1 MWKSIMSKWSSKQI
15 IIDVFGLAKSF
26 NGINAVANLNLQIQE
41 GTIFGFLG
49 PNGSGKTTSLRLL
62 SGLVVPDK
70 GQGKCL
76 NLDLMTQTKLIQAQI
91 GYMPQ
96 NFCLYQNLTVYENL
110 DFIARIYQLKNRK
123 ERLKEIIELLA
134 LSDNQKRITATLS
147 GGWKQRVA
155 LAAALLHKPRILLL
169 DEPTSGIDP
178 QSRLLI
184 WEHIQS
190 IVSKGVTVLLSTQH
204 MDEAERC
211 HQLVYMSAGE
221 IIARG
226 SVIEIIQS
234 TGIHSWSVKGENFS
248 RIKDMLVNNPAI
260 QMIEK
265 GNEMRISSIVDDIH
279 QLLDP
284 FVLKHY
290 EIKKTE
296 TTLEDAF
303 IYKIMKEGNPK

>member
-1 MWKSIMSKWSSKQI
+1 MSIMSKWSSKQI
-15 IIDVFGLAKSF
+15 IIDVSGLAKSF
-26 NGINAVANLNLQIQE
+26 NGINAVVNLNLQIEE

-62 SGLVVPDK
+62 SGLIIPDK
-70 GQGKCL
+70 GQGRCL

-134 LSDNQKRITATLS
+134 LSDNQQRITATLS

-234 TGIHSWSVKGENFS
+234 TGLHSWVVKGESFS
-248 RIKDMLVNNPAI
+248 RLKDILVNNPAI

-265 GNEMRISSIVDDIH
+265 GNEMRISSIVDNIH
-279 QLLDP
+279 QVLDP
-284 FVLKHY
+284 FVLNNY
-290 EIKKTE
+290 EIKKTD

>member
-1 MWKSIMSKWSSKQI
+1 MWKSIMSRWSSKQI

-26 NGINAVANLNLQIQE
+26 NGINAVVNLNLQIQE

-96 NFCLYQNLTVYENL
+96 SFCLYQNLTVYENL

-123 ERLKEIIELLA
+123 ERLKEIIELLV

-248 RIKDMLVNNPAI
+248 KIKDMLVNNPAI

-265 GNEMRISSIVDDIH
+265 GNEMRISSTVDDIH

>member
-1 MWKSIMSKWSSKQI
+1 MSKWSSKQI
-15 IIDVFGLAKSF
+15 IIDVSGLAKSF
-26 NGINAVANLNLQIQE
+26 NGINAVVNLNLQIEE

-62 SGLVVPDK
+62 SGLIIPDK
-70 GQGKCL
+70 GQGRCL

-184 WEHIQS
+184 WAHIQS

-234 TGIHSWSVKGENFS
+234 TGLHSWVVKGESFS
-248 RIKDMLVNNPAI
+248 RLKDILVNNSAI

-279 QLLDP
+279 QVLDP
-284 FVLKHY
+284 FVLNNY
-290 EIKKTE
+290 EIKKTD

>member
-1 MWKSIMSKWSSKQI
+1 MSKWSSKQI
-15 IIDVFGLAKSF
+15 IIDVSGLAKSF
-26 NGINAVANLNLQIQE
+26 NGVNAVVNLNLQIQE

-62 SGLVVPDK
+62 SGLIIPDK
-70 GQGKCL
+70 GQGRCL

-123 ERLKEIIELLA
+123 ERLKEIIELLG

-147 GGWKQRVA
+147 GGWKQRVS

-184 WEHIQS
+184 WDHIQS

-234 TGIHSWSVKGENFS
+234 TGLHSWVVKGESFS
-248 RIKDMLVNNPAI
+248 RLKDILVNNPAI
-260 QMIEK
+260 QIIEK

-279 QLLDP
+279 QVLDP
-284 FVLKHY
+284 FVLNNY
-290 EIKKTE
+290 EIKKAD

>member
-1 MWKSIMSKWSSKQI
+1 MSKWSSKQI
-15 IIDVFGLAKSF
+15 IIDVSGLAKSF
-26 NGINAVANLNLQIQE
+26 NGVNAVVNLNLQIQE

-62 SGLVVPDK
+62 SGLIIPDK
-70 GQGKCL
+70 GQGRCL

-123 ERLKEIIELLA
+123 ERLKEIIELLG

-147 GGWKQRVA
+147 GGWKQRVS

-184 WEHIQS
+184 WDHIQS

-234 TGIHSWSVKGENFS
+234 TGLHSWVVKGESFS
-248 RIKDMLVNNPAI
+248 RLKDILVNNPAI

-279 QLLDP
+279 QVLDP
-284 FVLKHY
+284 FVLNNY
-290 EIKKTE
+290 EIKKAD

>member
-1 MWKSIMSKWSSKQI
+1 MSKWSSKQI
-15 IIDVFGLAKSF
+15 IIDVSGLAKSF
-26 NGINAVANLNLQIQE
+26 NGINVVVNLNLQIEE

-62 SGLVVPDK
+62 SGLIIPDK
-70 GQGKCL
+70 GQGRCL

-134 LSDNQKRITATLS
+134 LSDNQQRITATLS

-234 TGIHSWSVKGENFS
+234 TGLHSWVVKGESFS
-248 RIKDMLVNNPAI
+248 RLKDILVNNPAI

-279 QLLDP
+279 QVLDP
-284 FVLKHY
+284 FVLNNY
-290 EIKKTE
+290 EIKKTD

>member
-15 IIDVFGLAKSF
+15 IIDVSGLAKSF
-26 NGINAVANLNLQIQE
+26 NGVNAVVNLNLQIQE

-49 PNGSGKTTSLRLL
+49 PNGGGKTTSLRLL
-62 SGLVVPDK
+62 SGLIIPDK
-70 GQGKCL
+70 GQGRCL

-155 LAAALLHKPRILLL
+155 LATALLHKPRILLL

-184 WEHIQS
+184 WDHIQS

-234 TGIHSWSVKGENFS
+234 TGLHSWVVKGESFS
-248 RIKDMLVNNPAI
+248 RLKDILVNNPAI

-279 QLLDP
+279 QVLDP
-284 FVLKHY
+284 FVLNNY
-290 EIKKTE
+290 EIKKAD

>member
-15 IIDVFGLAKSF
+15 IIDVSGLAKSF
-26 NGINAVANLNLQIQE
+26 NGINAVVNLNLQIEE

-62 SGLVVPDK
+62 SGLIIPDK
-70 GQGKCL
+70 GQGRCL

-184 WEHIQS
+184 WAHIQS

-234 TGIHSWSVKGENFS
+234 TGLHSWVVKGESFS
-248 RIKDMLVNNPAI
+248 RLKDILVNNPAI

-279 QLLDP
+279 QVLDP
-284 FVLKHY
+284 FVLNNY
-290 EIKKTE
+290 EIKKTD

>member
-15 IIDVFGLAKSF
+15 IIDVSGLAKSF
-26 NGINAVANLNLQIQE
+26 NGVNAVVNLNLQIQE

-62 SGLVVPDK
+62 SGLIIPDK
-70 GQGKCL
+70 GQGRCL

-123 ERLKEIIELLA
+123 ERLKEIIELLG

-147 GGWKQRVA
+147 GGWKQRVS

-184 WEHIQS
+184 WDHIQS

-234 TGIHSWSVKGENFS
+234 TGLHSWVVKGESFS
-248 RIKDMLVNNPAI
+248 RLKDILVNNPAI

-279 QLLDP
+279 QVLDP
-284 FVLKHY
+284 FVLNNY
-290 EIKKTE
+290 EIKKAD

>member
-1 MWKSIMSKWSSKQI
+1 MSIMSKWSSKQI
-15 IIDVFGLAKSF
+15 IIDVSGLAKSF
-26 NGINAVANLNLQIQE
+26 NGINAVVNLNLQIEE

-62 SGLVVPDK
+62 SGLIIPDK
-70 GQGKCL
+70 GQGRCL

-184 WEHIQS
+184 WAHIQS

-234 TGIHSWSVKGENFS
+234 TGLHSWVVKGESFS
-248 RIKDMLVNNPAI
+248 RLKDILVNNPAI

-279 QLLDP
+279 QVLDP
-284 FVLKHY
+284 FVLNNY
-290 EIKKTE
+290 EIKKTD

>member
-1 MWKSIMSKWSSKQI
+1 MSKWSSKQI
-15 IIDVFGLAKSF
+15 IIDVSGLAKSF
-26 NGINAVANLNLQIQE
+26 NGVNAVVNLNLQIQE

-62 SGLVVPDK
+62 SGLIIPDK
-70 GQGKCL
+70 GQGRCL
-76 NLDLMTQTKLIQAQI
+76 SLDLMTQTKLIQAQI

-147 GGWKQRVA
+147 GGWKQRVS

-184 WEHIQS
+184 WDHIQS

-234 TGIHSWSVKGENFS
+234 TGLHSWVVKGESFS
-248 RIKDMLVNNPAI
+248 RLKDILVNNPAI

-279 QLLDP
+279 QVLDP
-284 FVLKHY
+284 FVLNNY
-290 EIKKTE
+290 EIKKAD

>member
-15 IIDVFGLAKSF
+15 IIDVSGLAKSF
-26 NGINAVANLNLQIQE
+26 NGINAVVNLNLQIEE

-62 SGLVVPDK
+62 SGLIMPDK
-70 GQGKCL
+70 GQGRCL

-155 LAAALLHKPRILLL
+155 LAAALLHKPRLLLL

-178 QSRLLI
+178 QSRLSI

-234 TGIHSWSVKGENFS
+234 TGLHSWVVKGESFS
-248 RIKDMLVNNPAI
+248 RLKDILVNNSAI

-279 QLLDP
+279 QVLDP
-284 FVLKHY
+284 FVLNNY
-290 EIKKTE
+290 EIKKTD

>member
-1 MWKSIMSKWSSKQI
+1 MSKWSSKQI
-15 IIDVFGLAKSF
+15 IIDVSGLAKSF
-26 NGINAVANLNLQIQE
+26 NGINAVVNLNLQIEE

-62 SGLVVPDK
+62 SGLIIPDK
-70 GQGKCL
+70 GQGRCL

-234 TGIHSWSVKGENFS
+234 TGLHSWVVKGESFS
-248 RIKDMLVNNPAI
+248 RLKDILVNNPAI

-279 QLLDP
+279 QVLDP
-284 FVLKHY
+284 FVLNNY
-290 EIKKTE
+290 EIKKTD

>member
-1 MWKSIMSKWSSKQI
+1 MWKSIMSKWGSKQI

-26 NGINAVANLNLQIQE
+26 NGINAVVNLNLQIQE

-184 WEHIQS
+184 WDHIQS

-234 TGIHSWSVKGENFS
+234 TGIHSWVVKGENFS
-248 RIKDMLVNNPAI
+248 RLKDILVNNPAI

-279 QLLDP
+279 QVLDP
-284 FVLKHY
+284 SVLNNY
-290 EIKKTE
+290 EIEKAD

-303 IYKIMKEGNPK
+303 IYKIMKEGSPK

>member
-1 MWKSIMSKWSSKQI
+1 MSKWSSKQI
-15 IIDVFGLAKSF
+15 IIDVSGLAKSF
-26 NGINAVANLNLQIQE
+26 NGVNAVVNLNLQIQE

-49 PNGSGKTTSLRLL
+49 PNGGGKTTSLRLL
-62 SGLVVPDK
+62 SGLIIPDK
-70 GQGKCL
+70 GQGRCL

-155 LAAALLHKPRILLL
+155 LATALLHKPRILLL

-184 WEHIQS
+184 WAHIQS

-234 TGIHSWSVKGENFS
+234 TGLHSWVVKGESFS
-248 RIKDMLVNNPAI
+248 RLKDILVNNPAI

-279 QLLDP
+279 QVLDP
-284 FVLKHY
+284 FVLNNY
-290 EIKKTE
+290 EIKKTD

>member
-15 IIDVFGLAKSF
+15 IIDVSGLAKSF
-26 NGINAVANLNLQIQE
+26 NGVNAVVNLNLQIEE

-62 SGLVVPDK
+62 SGLIIPDK
-70 GQGKCL
+70 GQGRCL

-147 GGWKQRVA
+147 GGWKQRVS

-184 WEHIQS
+184 WDHIQS

-234 TGIHSWSVKGENFS
+234 TGLHSWVVKGESFS
-248 RIKDMLVNNPAI
+248 RLKDILVNNPAI
-260 QMIEK
+260 QMIER

-279 QLLDP
+279 QVLDP
-284 FVLKHY
+284 FVLNNY
-290 EIKKTE
+290 EIKKAD

>member
-1 MWKSIMSKWSSKQI
+1 MSKWSSKQI
-15 IIDVFGLAKSF
+15 IIDVSGLAKSF
-26 NGINAVANLNLQIQE
+26 NGVNAVVNLNLQIEE

-62 SGLVVPDK
+62 SGLIIPDK
-70 GQGKCL
+70 GQGRCL

-234 TGIHSWSVKGENFS
+234 TGLHSWVVKGESFS
-248 RIKDMLVNNPAI
+248 RLKDILVNNPAI

-279 QLLDP
+279 QVLDP
-284 FVLKHY
+284 FVLNNY
-290 EIKKTE
+290 EIKKTD

>member
-1 MWKSIMSKWSSKQI
+1 MSKWSSKQI
-15 IIDVFGLAKSF
+15 IIDVSGLAKSF
-26 NGINAVANLNLQIQE
+26 NGINAVVNLNLQIEE

-62 SGLVVPDK
+62 SGLIIPDK
-70 GQGKCL
+70 GQGRCL

-184 WEHIQS
+184 WDHIQS

-234 TGIHSWSVKGENFS
+234 TGLHSWVVKGESFS
-248 RIKDMLVNNPAI
+248 RLKDILVNNPAI

-279 QLLDP
+279 QVLDP
-284 FVLKHY
+284 FVLNNY
-290 EIKKTE
+290 EIKKTD

>member
-1 MWKSIMSKWSSKQI
+1 MSKWSSKQI
-15 IIDVFGLAKSF
+15 IIDVSGLAKSF
-26 NGINAVANLNLQIQE
+26 NGINAVVNLNLQIEE

-62 SGLVVPDK
+62 SGLIMPDK
-70 GQGKCL
+70 GQGRCL

-155 LAAALLHKPRILLL
+155 LAAALLHKPRLLLL

-234 TGIHSWSVKGENFS
+234 TGLHSWVVKGESFS
-248 RIKDMLVNNPAI
+248 RLKDILVNNPAI

-265 GNEMRISSIVDDIH
+265 GNEMRISSIVDNIH
-279 QLLDP
+279 QVLDP
-284 FVLKHY
+284 FVLNNY
-290 EIKKTE
+290 EIKKTD

>member
-1 MWKSIMSKWSSKQI
+1 MSKWSSKQI
-15 IIDVFGLAKSF
+15 IIDVSGLAKSF
-26 NGINAVANLNLQIQE
+26 NGLNAVVNLNLQIEE

-62 SGLVVPDK
+62 SGLIIPDK
-70 GQGKCL
+70 GQGRCL
-76 NLDLMTQTKLIQAQI
+76 NLDLMTQTKLLQAQI

-155 LAAALLHKPRILLL
+155 LEAALLHKPRILLL

-184 WEHIQS
+184 WDHIQN

-234 TGIHSWSVKGENFS
+234 AGLHSWVVKGESFS
-248 RIKDMLVNNPAI
+248 RLKDILVNNPAI

-279 QLLDP
+279 QVLDP
-284 FVLKHY
+284 FVLNNY
-290 EIKKTE
+290 EIKKAD

>member
-1 MWKSIMSKWSSKQI
+1 MSKWSSKQI
-15 IIDVFGLAKSF
+15 IIDVSGLAKSF
-26 NGINAVANLNLQIQE
+26 NGINAVVNLNLQIEE

-62 SGLVVPDK
+62 SGLIIPDK
-70 GQGKCL
+70 GQGRCL

-134 LSDNQKRITATLS
+134 LSDNQQRITATLS

-234 TGIHSWSVKGENFS
+234 TGLHSWVVKGESFS
-248 RIKDMLVNNPAI
+248 RLKDILVNNPAI

-265 GNEMRISSIVDDIH
+265 GNEMRISSIVDNIH
-279 QLLDP
+279 QVLDP
-284 FVLKHY
+284 FVLNNY
-290 EIKKTE
+290 EIKKTD
-296 TTLEDAF
+296 TTLEDPF

>member
-1 MWKSIMSKWSSKQI
+1 MSKWSSKQI
-15 IIDVFGLAKSF
+15 IIDVSGLAKSF
-26 NGINAVANLNLQIQE
+26 NGINAVVNLNLQIEE

-62 SGLVVPDK
+62 SGLIIPDK
-70 GQGKCL
+70 GRGRCL

-123 ERLKEIIELLA
+123 ERLTEIIELLA

-184 WEHIQS
+184 WAHIQS

-234 TGIHSWSVKGENFS
+234 TGLHSWVVKGESFS
-248 RIKDMLVNNPAI
+248 RLKDILVNNPAI

-279 QLLDP
+279 QVLDP
-284 FVLKHY
+284 FVLNNY
-290 EIKKTE
+290 EIKKTD

>member
-1 MWKSIMSKWSSKQI
+1 MWKSIMSKSSSWQT
-15 IIDVFGLAKSF
+15 IIDVCGLAKSF
-26 NGINAVANLNLQIQE
+26 NGIKAVVNLNLQIQE

-62 SGLVVPDK
+62 SGLIVPDK

-110 DFIARIYQLKNRK
+110 DFIARIYQLENRK

-134 LSDNQKRITATLS
+134 LGDNQKRITATLS

-155 LAAALLHKPRILLL
+155 LAAALLHEPRILLL

-184 WEHIQS
+184 WDHIQS

-226 SVIEIIQS
+226 SVVDIIQS
-234 TGIHSWSVKGENFS
+234 TGLHSWSVKGENFS
-248 RIKDMLVNNPAI
+248 RLKGILVNNPAI

-279 QLLDP
+279 QILDP
-284 FVLKHY
+284 FVLKNY
-290 EIKKTE
+290 EIKTTD

>member
-1 MWKSIMSKWSSKQI
+1 MSKWSSKQI
-15 IIDVFGLAKSF
+15 IIDVSGLAKSF
-26 NGINAVANLNLQIQE
+26 NGVNAVVNLNLQIEE

-62 SGLVVPDK
+62 SGLIIPDK
-70 GQGKCL
+70 GQGRCL

-184 WEHIQS
+184 WDHIQS

-234 TGIHSWSVKGENFS
+234 TGLHSWVVKGESFS
-248 RIKDMLVNNPAI
+248 RLKDILVNNPAI

-279 QLLDP
+279 QVLDP
-284 FVLKHY
+284 FVLNNY
-290 EIKKTE
+290 EIKKAD

>member
-1 MWKSIMSKWSSKQI
+1 MSKWSSKQI
-15 IIDVFGLAKSF
+15 IIDVSGLAKSF
-26 NGINAVANLNLQIQE
+26 NGINVVVNLNLQIEE
-41 GTIFGFLG
+41 GTLFGFLG

-62 SGLVVPDK
+62 SGLIIPDK
-70 GQGKCL
+70 GQGRCL

-134 LSDNQKRITATLS
+134 LSDNQQRITATLS

-234 TGIHSWSVKGENFS
+234 TGLHSWVVKGESFS
-248 RIKDMLVNNPAI
+248 RLKDILVNNPAI

-279 QLLDP
+279 QVLDP
-284 FVLKHY
+284 FVLNNY
-290 EIKKTE
+290 EIKKTD

>member
-1 MWKSIMSKWSSKQI
+1 MSKWSSKQI
-15 IIDVFGLAKSF
+15 IIDVSGLAKSF
-26 NGINAVANLNLQIQE
+26 NGVNAVVNLNLQIQE

-62 SGLVVPDK
+62 SGLIIPDK
-70 GQGKCL
+70 GQGRCL

-147 GGWKQRVA
+147 GGWKQRVS

-184 WEHIQS
+184 WDHIQS

-211 HQLVYMSAGE
+211 HQLVYMSTGE

-234 TGIHSWSVKGENFS
+234 TGLHSWVVKGESFS
-248 RIKDMLVNNPAI
+248 RLKDILVNNPAI

-279 QLLDP
+279 QVLDP
-284 FVLKHY
+284 FVLNNY
-290 EIKKTE
+290 EIKKAD

>member
-1 MWKSIMSKWSSKQI
+1 MSRWSSKQI

-26 NGINAVANLNLQIQE
+26 NGINAVVNLNLQIQE

-96 NFCLYQNLTVYENL
+96 SFCLYQNLTVYENL

-123 ERLKEIIELLA
+123 ERLKEIIELLV

-248 RIKDMLVNNPAI
+248 KIKDMLVNNPAI

-265 GNEMRISSIVDDIH
+265 GNEMRISSTVDDIH

>member
-15 IIDVFGLAKSF
+15 IIDVSGLAKSF
-26 NGINAVANLNLQIQE
+26 NGVNAVVNLNLQIQE

-62 SGLVVPDK
+62 SGLIIPDK
-70 GQGKCL
+70 GQGRCL

-147 GGWKQRVA
+147 GGWKQRVS

-184 WEHIQS
+184 WDHIQS

-211 HQLVYMSAGE
+211 HQLVYMSTGE

-234 TGIHSWSVKGENFS
+234 TGLHSWVVKGESFS
-248 RIKDMLVNNPAI
+248 RLKDILVNNPAI

-279 QLLDP
+279 QVLDP
-284 FVLKHY
+284 FVLNNY
-290 EIKKTE
+290 EIKKAD

>member
-15 IIDVFGLAKSF
+15 IIDVSGLAKSF
-26 NGINAVANLNLQIQE
+26 NGINVVVNLNLQIEE

-62 SGLVVPDK
+62 SGLIIPDK
-70 GQGKCL
+70 GQGRCL

-134 LSDNQKRITATLS
+134 LSDNQQRITATLS

-234 TGIHSWSVKGENFS
+234 TGLHSWVVKGESFS
-248 RIKDMLVNNPAI
+248 RLKDILVNNPAI

-279 QLLDP
+279 QVLDP
-284 FVLKHY
+284 FVLNNY
-290 EIKKTE
+290 EIKKTD

>member
-1 MWKSIMSKWSSKQI
+1 MSKWSSKQI
-15 IIDVFGLAKSF
+15 IIDVSGLAKSF
-26 NGINAVANLNLQIQE
+26 NGINAVVNLNLQIEE

-62 SGLVVPDK
+62 SGLIMPDK
-70 GQGKCL
+70 GQGRCL

-184 WEHIQS
+184 WAHIQS

-234 TGIHSWSVKGENFS
+234 TGLHSWVVKGESFS
-248 RIKDMLVNNPAI
+248 RLKDILVNNPAI

-279 QLLDP
+279 QVLDP
-284 FVLKHY
+284 FVLNNY
-290 EIKKTE
+290 EIKKTD

>member
-1 MWKSIMSKWSSKQI
+1 MSKWSSKQI
-15 IIDVFGLAKSF
+15 IIDVSGLAKSF
-26 NGINAVANLNLQIQE
+26 NGINAVVNLNLQIEE

-62 SGLVVPDK
+62 SGLIMPDK
-70 GQGKCL
+70 GQGRCL

-155 LAAALLHKPRILLL
+155 LAAALLHKPRLLLL

-234 TGIHSWSVKGENFS
+234 TGLHSWVVKGESFS
-248 RIKDMLVNNPAI
+248 RLKDILVNNSAI

-279 QLLDP
+279 QVLDP
-284 FVLKHY
+284 FVLNNY
-290 EIKKTE
+290 EIKKTD

>member
-1 MWKSIMSKWSSKQI
+1 MSKWSSKQI
-15 IIDVFGLAKSF
+15 IIDVSGLAKSF
-26 NGINAVANLNLQIQE
+26 NGVNAVVNLNLQIQE

-49 PNGSGKTTSLRLL
+49 PNGGGKTTSLRLL
-62 SGLVVPDK
+62 SGLIIPDK
-70 GQGKCL
+70 GQGRCL

-155 LAAALLHKPRILLL
+155 LATALLHKPRILLL

-184 WEHIQS
+184 WDHIQS

-234 TGIHSWSVKGENFS
+234 TGLHSWVVKGESFS
-248 RIKDMLVNNPAI
+248 RLKDILVNNPAI

-279 QLLDP
+279 QVLDP
-284 FVLKHY
+284 FVLNNY
-290 EIKKTE
+290 EIKKAD

>member
-26 NGINAVANLNLQIQE
+26 NGINAVVNLNLQIEE

-62 SGLVVPDK
+62 SGLVIPDK
-70 GQGKCL
+70 GQGRCL

-184 WEHIQS
+184 WDHIQS

-234 TGIHSWSVKGENFS
+234 TGLHSWVVKGESFS
-248 RIKDMLVNNPAI
+248 RLKDILVNNPAI

-279 QLLDP
+279 QALDP
-284 FVLKHY
+284 FVLNNY
-290 EIKKTE
+290 EIKKTD

>member
-1 MWKSIMSKWSSKQI
+1 MSKWSSKQI
-15 IIDVFGLAKSF
+15 IIDVSGLAKAF
-26 NGINAVANLNLQIQE
+26 NGVNAVVNLNLQIEE

-62 SGLVVPDK
+62 SGLIIPDK
-70 GQGKCL
+70 GQGRCL

-155 LAAALLHKPRILLL
+155 LAAALLHKPRVLLL

-184 WEHIQS
+184 WDHIQG

-234 TGIHSWSVKGENFS
+234 TGLHSWVVKGESFS
-248 RIKDMLVNNPAI
+248 RLKDILVNNPAI

-279 QLLDP
+279 QVLDP
-284 FVLKHY
+284 FVLNNY
-290 EIKKTE
+290 EIKKAD